1 MSLMNNERRIIA
13 LQREMATA
21 VEREDYEAA
30 ARLRDEIA
38 ALRGEAGAAPRVGQ
52 PPPGQMGLGTNV
64 PVVAP
69 PKGWKPP
76 KKPDLMTNPK
86 GRKR

>member
-1 MSLMNNERRIIA
+1 MSLAAFERKIIQLEA
-13 LQREMATA
+13 EMAAA
-21 VEREDYEAA
+21 VGHEDYEAA

-38 ALRGEAGAAPRVGQ
+38 SLKGGGMVRK
-52 PPPGQMGLGTNV
+52 PPPGEMGLGTNV

-69 PKGWKPP
+69 PKGWTKP
-76 KKPDLMTNPK
+76 KKPNLMTNVR